1 MPLKSNITDPAT
13 GIQAQVHQRNGDRGL
28 KVFTAELKEKNLL
41 FLSALNPALGNEMAI
56 DASFGGTPEIVH
68 DGTDNPSWT
77 ASTISGTKFTFD
89 STTQANSG
97 TQSVE
102 TANASVSDTM
112 QFERYPDV
120 DLSNFIGL
128 SMFIYVTSN
137 WAASSADSVILYGWD
152 TSTSSQVGTSIKLED
167 HFNETDFGE
176 WQKLAIPLAH
186 LNLIGE
192 TIDAFRIEISAKSGQ
207 GPIWYLDDFQ
217 LEETGGTTE
226 FIIEAPKGTK
236 YTISRLRFSF
246 VDAYDAALVNNSM
259 PNLSYDQILEEASLA
274 NGIGFSLV
282 KDGISIFSTFIKNIG
297 DSIKGG
303 GDLINLISDG
313 TNTCITLQT
322 VLDSPAIL
330 DSRDH
335 DKISITVNDDL
346 TGLISFTSVAIG
358 FTEEIDP
365 TIL

>member
-1 MPLKSNITDPAT
+1 MTLKSNIADPAT
-13 GIQAQVHQRNGDRGL
+13 GIQAQVYHRNGDRGL

-56 DASFGGTPEIVH
+56 DASFGGTPEIIH
-68 DGTDNPSWT
+68 DGADDSVAWT
-77 ASTISGTKFTFD
+77 ASAISGTKFTFD
-89 STTQANSG
+89 STTQKNSG
-97 TQSVE
+97 NQSVE

-128 SMFIYVTSN
+128 SMFVYVTSN

-152 TSTSSQVGTSIKLED
+152 TSTSSQVGTSIRLED
-167 HFNETDFGE
+167 HFNETNFGE

-186 LNLIGE
+186 MNLVGE

-236 YTISRLRFSF
+236 YTVSRLRFSF

-259 PNLSYDQILEEASLA
+259 PNLSYNQILGEASLA
-274 NGIGFSLV
+274 NGIGYNLII
-282 KDGISIFSTFIKNIG
+282 DGVSTSSTFIKNIG
-297 DSIKGG
+297 DSLKSG

-313 TNTCITLQT
+313 TNTYITLQT
-322 VLDSPAIL
+322 VLDSPIIL
-330 DSRDH
+330 DARND
-335 DKISITVNDDL
+335 DKILVAINDDL
-346 TGLISFTSVAIG
+346 TGLISFEVLAVG
-358 FTEEIDP
+358 FTEKIEVS
-365 TIL
+365 L